1 MSFISN
7 ASGFTLGEGT
17 FNNIHG
23 DVVIYQDVP
32 RALKRS
38 SSNPLGEPR
47 RKRRRKG
54 DEDGPK
60 IIQNKHLH
68 LDFEIGRGQGYLLH
82 AGNLLNGRAVIVK
95 VFNAGK
101 DARGQLEATVAISR
115 GLFHPNVLRMEGISA
130 PTSIHQFITYEDGT
144 VLIPQNMTAEGPLAV
159 ALRDDLDMSIV
170 LGFKMPFL
178 FLFQVGNRLFE
189 YTRHLASVGTR
200 GMAIF
205 IVDFPYLTPA
215 QSFDVFLDINNRF
228 LFSINPP
235 TDANTVHDEEDDTSS
250 VWTLFNGLCRKVIT
264 AKVLRSANRVLH
276 DEDIERTPAII
287 FDSSPRSPAILKPPP
302 SPSLDQALIQTEEAI
317 PSDHDSVPSLV
328 LTDGGSIHRC
338 PGYVR
343 EEVTLTTRTADSA
356 VVSHDAPTI
365 QEVCSVCHE
374 VVSLGE
380 VFHCVC
386 GQEEPGSRPTFKC
399 RSCKSWSH
407 WNCGADPD
415 KTICHF
421 CSSETSVIRV
431 EDVSVLEQDAHP
443 PAQSTP
449 EVAPPAPA
457 ILSSTHPRE
466 MGPVLVD
473 PKELYFD
480 SFDSAYTSHSDPSF
494 LDDDEELG
502 SVERFPAPPPNTPDD
517 PTMNVFPLSYVSDD
531 PRPRSTYPPTNNS
544 IFNESE
550 TDISVHGDGYSP
562 TSGRSRTVDYFRLL
576 TARRLGATA
585 EGNVNEHPKE
595 ESEFKKAT
603 ITQFSCPLPNCGSTF
618 IARHNLICH
627 IKSHNKYRLH
637 ACQCGLRFST
647 QEVLHVHIQRCLG
660 SSVISPSSLSNVPHL
675 HFQLNHA
682 NLMDCCHLP
691 HGVALTAAYRYLA
704 PGGPPIPLWAL
715 IDLLLFIMYSS
726 SSCTSSSPFCTMA
739 GSAGVSKLTNV
750 KRGEFGLRSR
760 KEEEH
765 NSLDLRAK
773 RRNQDATQGHASP
786 P

>member
-1 MSFISN
+1 MSSRYWDPKPPSAVPAHTRFSFLKRALRRFDPRHTSAALSVSSRVVDDEYDEPGVREVLTGLASCREIPSRVVDEDYDEPGMSFISN

-130 PTSIHQFITYEDGT
+130 PTSIHQFITYEDAHRK
-144 VLIPQNMTAEGPLAV
+144 TAEGPLAV

-170 LGFKMPFL
+170 LGFKMISDL
-178 FLFQVGNRLFE
+178 SSG
-189 YTRHLASVGTR
+189 
-200 GMAIF
+200 I
-205 IVDFPYLTPA
+205 DYLNTQGISLPSGPE
-215 QSFDVFLDINNRF
+215 SFDVFLDINNRF

-250 VWTLFNGLCRKVIT
+250 VWTLFNGLCR
-264 AKVLRSANRVLH
+264 KVLRSANRVLH

-317 PSDHDSVPSLV
+317 PSDHDSVPSVIPPRREYVWRMMEVPQSLATIATQIPRDLALRHASINRLV

-343 EEVTLTTRTADSA
+343 EEVTLATRTADSA
-356 VVSHDAPTI
+356 VVFHDAPTI

-374 VVSLGE
+374 VVSSGE

-449 EVAPPAPA
+449 EVAPSAPT

-480 SFDSAYTSHSDPSF
+480 SFDSAYNNPSSSDSDPSF

-517 PTMNVFPLSYVSDD
+517 PTMNVFFRFPTFRTTLAHDRHTR
-531 PRPRSTYPPTNNS
+531 RPAIQPSMSPK
-544 IFNESE
+544 
-550 TDISVHGDGYSP
+550 P
-562 TSGRSRTVDYFRLL
+562 TSQCTVTAIAQHLGVPVPWIIFASSRQ
-576 TARRLGATA
+576 
-585 EGNVNEHPKE
+585 EGWV
-595 ESEFKKAT
+595 
-603 ITQFSCPLPNCGSTF
+603 PL
-618 IARHNLICH
+618 
-627 IKSHNKYRLH
+627 
-637 ACQCGLRFST
+637 
-647 QEVLHVHIQRCLG
+647 QRE
-660 SSVISPSSLSNVPHL
+660 
-675 HFQLNHA
+675 
-682 NLMDCCHLP
+682 M
-691 HGVALTAAYRYLA
+691 
-704 PGGPPIPLWAL
+704 
-715 IDLLLFIMYSS
+715 
-726 SSCTSSSPFCTMA
+726 
-739 GSAGVSKLTNV
+739 
-750 KRGEFGLRSR
+750 
-760 KEEEH
+760 
-765 NSLDLRAK
+765 
-773 RRNQDATQGHASP
+773 
-786 P
+786 